1 MTSPSPP
8 VTSGACNRPIQR
20 VLVANRGEIASRIFR
35 TCRALGKDT
44 VAVYSDA
51 DRTMPYVRD
60 ALQAVALGPAP
71 ATESYL
77 NMSKVIDAAKT
88 AGADAIHPGYGFLSE
103 NQEFAQAVLDAG
115 LTWIGP
121 DPASIA
127 AIGDKRRAKELLSQH
142 PQIALVPGYHGANQ
156 DVAFLVTKA
165 REIGFPLLL
174 KASAGGGGKGM
185 RVVRD
190 ESTLLKDIEM
200 AKGEGLRSFG
210 SGELIM
216 ERYFEHIKHIEVQI
230 MGDRHGNVVSL
241 GTRDCSLQR
250 RHQKVIEEAPA
261 PAQYRSAPPGQ
272 HAATTHLPSLTMEEA
287 AVQIGQLIRFV
298 GAGTVEFLFDMAK
311 GCWYFLEVNTRLQVE
326 HCVTEQVTGLDL
338 VALQIWIA
346 EGQALLALLP
356 PTPAVAPPPLH
367 AIECRLYAEDPDNEF
382 APSTGTILQWSA
394 PTSTSTFATPAG
406 MHVPAIRVES
416 ALAKGSSVTVFYDA
430 MVCKLITTAPS
441 RAAAIAA
448 MRRVLLDTVCLGVR
462 TNRAFLARLLSESAF
477 VEETHTTRTIA
488 EILARNPTAG
498 NADENAAVMVSAVAA
513 TCWHALA
520 MQRARTAWRCVPSN
534 WSNMPSH
541 PPPKAAW
548 IDLRRKARVEVTYRR
563 RDDAAHAW
571 EMVVAVGDEPAREP
585 VTVDVHHIEW
595 PHALAVAIDGVQQTV
610 HLARAVEPPR
620 LPRRGNDE
628 MVLHVQPGAMW
639 ETVPLQKV
647 SRLWSKA
654 QSAEESDTDYK
665 SLMPCRVLSVNV
677 GHGQLVQKGDLI
689 LVIESMK
696 MEMRIVA
703 KQAGHVTVHVKEGA
717 LTEAG
722 VLLAQIKPV
731 PTD

>member
-1 MTSPSPP
+1 MTRPSPTTT
-8 VTSGACNRPIQR
+8 TSARDRPIQR
-20 VLVANRGEIASRIFR
+20 VLVANRGEIASRVFR
-35 TCRALGKDT
+35 TCRALGKDA

-51 DRTMPYVRD
+51 DRTMPFVHD

-77 NMSKVIDAAKT
+77 NMSKVIDAAKK

-121 DPASIA
+121 DPESIA

-156 DVAFLVTKA
+156 DVAFLVVKA

-210 SGELIM
+210 SDELLM

-230 MGDRHGNVVSL
+230 MGDRHGNVISL

-261 PAQYRSAPPGQ
+261 PAKYRAAPPGR
-272 HAATTHLPSLTMEEA
+272 HAATAHLPSLTMEEA
-287 AVQIGQLIRFV
+287 AVQIGQAIKFV
-298 GAGTVEFLFDMAK
+298 GAGTVEFLVDMA

-326 HCVTEQVTGLDL
+326 HCVTEQITGLDL
-338 VALQIWIA
+338 VALQIWVA
-346 EGQALLALLP
+346 EGQALPTLLP

-367 AIECRLYAEDPDNEF
+367 SIECRLYAEDPDNEF

-394 PTSTSTFATPAG
+394 PTSTTTFATSAG
-406 MHVPAIRVES
+406 TQVPAIRVES
-416 ALAKGSSVTVFYDA
+416 ALATGSSVTVFYDA
-430 MVCKLITTAPS
+430 MVCKLIATAPS
-441 RAAAIAA
+441 RVAAIAA

-462 TNRAFLARLLSESAF
+462 TNRAFLARLLDDPAF
-477 VEETHTTRTIA
+477 VSEMHSTRTIA
-488 EILARNPTAG
+488 EILAREPNAG
-498 NADENAAVMVSAVAA
+498 KDDAAVIVSAVAA

-520 MQRARTAWRCVPSN
+520 MQHARSAWRCVPSN

-541 PPPKAAW
+541 APPKAAW
-548 IDLRRKARVEVTYRR
+548 IDLRSKTRIEVTYRR
-563 RDDAAHAW
+563 RDGAVDTW
-571 EMVVAVGDEPAREP
+571 EMVVTFGVQPAREP
-585 VTVDVHHIEW
+585 VTVDVHHVDW
-595 PHALAVAIDGVQQTV
+595 PHTLAVAIDGVMQMV

-665 SLMPCRVLSVNV
+665 SLMPCRVLKIHV
-677 GHGQLVQKGDLI
+677 GHDQLVQKGDLL

-731 PTD
+731 PTE